1 MQWDRN
7 YAAVGNSKNSKLN
20 SGEKHSKKILF
31 SFGYKMKAFK
41 WLRKIK
47 FPINK
52 YKL

>member
-20 SGEKHSKKILF
+20 SGEKILF
-31 SFGYKMKAFK
+31 SFGYKMKAFR